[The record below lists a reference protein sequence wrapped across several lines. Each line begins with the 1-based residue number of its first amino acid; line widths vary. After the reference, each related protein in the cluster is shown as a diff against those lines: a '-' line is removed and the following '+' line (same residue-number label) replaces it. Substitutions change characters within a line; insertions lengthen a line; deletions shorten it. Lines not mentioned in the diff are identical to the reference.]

1 VTIAALAAVL
11 VMAVLVLA
19 KVELPMI
26 RILFVVPS

>member
-1 VTIAALAAVL
+1 MAALAAVE

-26 RILFVVPS
+26 RIVFVVLS

>member
-1 VTIAALAAVL
+1 MAALAAVV